1 MAETGCAGMR
11 IDRLLVYLRFAR
23 TRSRAS
29 AMIEAGHMR
38 RNGAHITRTSEEVHA
53 GDVLTL
59 MLGSEIKI
67 IEVRDLP
74 QRRGSPEIARSHY
87 RELDR
92 NTKTAIADDQNS
104 ELKGKT
110 AT

>member
-1 MAETGCAGMR
+1 MSANGMR

-29 AMIEAGHMR
+29 TMVEAGHMR
-38 RNGAHITRTSEEVHA
+38 RNGQHILRTSEEIFP
-53 GDVLTL
+53 GDVLTF
-59 MLGSEIKI
+59 MIGTQVKI
-67 IEVRDLP
+67 IEVLDLP
-74 QRRGSPEIARSHY
+74 ERRGPPGLARSHY

-92 NTKTAIADDQNS
+92 AAKSAIAADHNRV
-104 ELKGKT
+104 LKGKT

>member
-1 MAETGCAGMR
+1 MR

-23 TRSRAS
+23 TRSRAC

-38 RNGAHITRTSEEVHA
+38 CNGTHISRTSEEVHA
-53 GDVLTL
+53 GDVLTF

-67 IEVRDLP
+67 IEVLELP
-74 QRRGSPEIARSHY
+74 QRRGSPEMASSHY

-92 NTKTAIADDQNS
+92 ASKNAIADDQNRD
-104 ELKGKT
+104 LKGKT